1 MINERAN
8 RQVVESIYKPRIH
21 ALDFHARSERFAI
34 LVWHRR
40 AGKTVACINDIVD
53 KAIQNPLP
61 MPRYGYIAP
70 FYKQAKDVAW
80 NYLKYYAAPLLAK
93 PPMESE
99 LSVILK
105 NGALVRLYGAD
116 NPDALRGVYFD
127 GVIIDEYG
135 QVSPRLFGEIIAP
148 TLADRK
154 GWVVFIGTPAGPN
167 HFYELWNSATDDL
180 RWFKKMLKASASGI
194 LDADELALLASLPG
208 SDEDTFNQEFEC
220 DFMAAIRGAYY
231 GRLLNKLEA
240 QGSFLGD
247 FPYDPDRPV
256 LTAWDIGYTDDT
268 SVWFFQH
275 DGKTIRVIDFFTVS
289 GYSVDEVADVLYEK
303 PYAYGD
309 FYLPHDAKNKSFQT
323 GKSTR
328 EQLNDMGAKTIII
341 PNLTV
346 QDGIQA
352 VRKTLPMIQFNTAPF
367 KHDEG
372 VRLGLSALR
381 TYQREWDDKNR
392 RFRDAPLHNWAS
404 NPADAMRML
413 ALAMNP
419 TAAKRASRRLPSA
432 MPQQVAGMMAS
443 NVLNLESLFAERER
457 QRAESRRV

>member
-1 MINERAN
+1 MNN
-8 RQVVESIYKPRIH
+8 RLVIESAYQPRSH
-21 ALDFHARSERFAI
+21 LLDFHARGNRFAI
-34 LVWHRR
+34 LVFHRR
-40 AGKTVACINDIVD
+40 AGKTVGCINDIVD
-53 KAIQNPLP
+53 KALQNHLP

-70 FYKQAKDVAW
+70 FYKQAKDIAW
-80 NYLKYYAAPLLAK
+80 SYLKHYAGPMLAK

-99 LSVILK
+99 LSVLLK

-116 NPDALRGVYFD
+116 NPDSLRGVYFD
-127 GVIIDEYG
+127 GVILDEYG
-135 QVSPRLFGEIIAP
+135 QMSPRLFGEVIAP

-154 GWVVFIGTPAGPN
+154 GWAVFIGTPAGPN
-167 HFYELWNSATDDL
+167 HFYELWNAAQDDD
-180 RWFKKMLKASASGI
+180 RWFTKMLKASQSGI
-194 LDADELALLASLPG
+194 LDAEELAMLANLPG

-231 GRLLNKLEA
+231 GKLLNKLDA
-240 QGSFLGD
+240 QGNFLGD
-247 FPYDPDRPV
+247 FPYDPSRSV

-275 DGKTIRVIDFFTVS
+275 DGTTIRVIDFFTAS
-289 GYSVDEVADVLYEK
+289 GYSVEDVADVLRTK
-303 PYAYGD
+303 PYAYGP

-328 EQLNDMGAKTIII
+328 EQLIEMGAETVII
-341 PNLTV
+341 PNLSI

-352 VRKTLPMIQFNTAPF
+352 VRATLPTMQFNISGF

-419 TAAKRASRRLPSA
+419 GAARRAAKRLQSSRSPTTIPHSIQSKA
-432 MPQQVAGMMAS
+432 
-443 NVLNLESLFAERER
+443 LNLDSLFAEREQMR
-457 QRAESRRV
+457 NENRRI